1 MKYDFCVG
9 NPPYQEETAIKETT
23 NGQKRRKSIFQY
35 FQYAADAI
43 TKQCSVL
50 IYPAARWIHR
60 SGKGMQD
67 FGMEQINSPHLS
79 KLIVYPNATDVFTTT
94 EIGDGISI
102 VVKKNQKE
110 TNEFNYIYK
119 SKESDVEVV
128 LESPGT
134 DLIPLDPRDLG
145 VIAKVKN
152 FVKKHKITYLHDSI
166 LSQKLFGIESDF
178 VEKNPNKVTCC
189 EKDTV
194 INSQDKVKIL
204 TNDKA
209 GSAGRAKWFIVDRKD
224 IPQRQEY
231 IDEYQ
236 VAVSSANAAGKKR
249 DNQIE
254 IIDNHSAFGRARV
267 GLKSF
272 KTLNEAKNFFKYA
285 NTYLVRFMFLIS
297 GDALTSLAVLV
308 PDFMDYTSKNK
319 FLSFDEDLDEQL
331 FKLFGLNK
339 QEQEYVKEVIDNL
352 RKKQGR

>member
-1 MKYDFCVG
+1 MKFDFCVG
-9 NPPYQEETAIKETT
+9 NPPYQEETAKKETK
-23 NGQKRRKSIFQY
+23 NGQKTSRSIFHL
-35 FQYAADAI
+35 FQIAADKI

-79 KLIVYPNATDVFTTT
+79 KLIVYPNASEVFTTT

-102 VVKKNQKE
+102 VVKKPQKD
-110 TNEFNYIYK
+110 TNEFSYVYK
-119 SKESDVEVV
+119 NNNSEVEVV

-134 DLIPLDPRDLG
+134 DLIPLDPRDLE
-145 VIAKVKN
+145 IIDKIRT
-152 FVKKHKITYLHDSI
+152 FVKKHKLQYLHESI
-166 LSQKLFGIESDF
+166 LSRNLFGIESDY
-178 VEKNPNKVTCC
+178 VEKNPNKVTLC
-189 EKDTV
+189 EK
-194 INSQDKVKIL
+194 NSVVPSDKKVKLL

-209 GSAGRAKWFIVDRKD
+209 GSAGRATWYFVDRKE

-231 IDEYQ
+231 IDEFQ

-272 KTLNEAKNFFKYA
+272 KTLNEAKHFFKYA

-319 FLSFDEDLDEQL
+319 FLSFDSDLDEQL

-339 QEQEYVKEVIDNL
+339 QDQKYIKDVIDNL